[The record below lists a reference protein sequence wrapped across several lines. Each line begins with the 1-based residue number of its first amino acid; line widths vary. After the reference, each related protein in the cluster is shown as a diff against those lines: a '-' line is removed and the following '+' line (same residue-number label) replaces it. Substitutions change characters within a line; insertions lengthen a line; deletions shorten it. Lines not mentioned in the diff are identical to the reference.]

1 MNYLLVDT
9 CVLADIMRQYNPAVP
24 HSLFSE
30 GANLKKNMLK
40 MINAIVGDEDGNN
53 GYIITST
60 FAYLELINKFDEIFK
75 GVNKDL
81 MLRRV
86 IATIQQPPSWLI
98 IEDMDMET
106 AKHFCEVPNSIK
118 SGVHISSDDAIHI
131 ATALQRGD
139 NIHLLTTDHVLKMV
153 EIEKIAVVTD

>member
-75 GVNKDL
+75 GVNKNL

-139 NIHLLTTDHVLKMV
+139 NIHLLTTDHVLEMV